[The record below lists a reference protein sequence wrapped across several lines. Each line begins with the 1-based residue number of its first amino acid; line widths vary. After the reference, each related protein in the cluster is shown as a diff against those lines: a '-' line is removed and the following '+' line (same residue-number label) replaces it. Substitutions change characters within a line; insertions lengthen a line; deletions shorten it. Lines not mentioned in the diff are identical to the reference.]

1 MFRDTTGA
9 TPMKKIFATA
19 GLAAALIC
27 PALGASAQNKPAEK
41 ASQKFIVKAV
51 EGNLAEVQM
60 GQLAQEKAG
69 SDSVR
74 SFGQMLQ
81 QDHSA
86 AAQSSTTVATQIGV
100 TPPSEPNK
108 QQKALHQ
115 SLSKLSGEAFD
126 RKFTAEMVKDH
137 KKEIA
142 EYKKMAKKQNDASG
156 AYASQTLPTLQK
168 HLEMAQSLTKGSGK
182 TR

>member
-1 MFRDTTGA
+1 MIACGHSVKCSSKTTSGGPKLHCRRHA
-9 TPMKKIFATA
+9 DRA
-19 GLAAALIC
+19 
-27 PALGASAQNKPAEK
+27 
-41 ASQKFIVKAV
+41 
-51 EGNLAEVQM
+51 
-60 GQLAQEKAG
+60 
-69 SDSVR
+69 
-74 SFGQMLQ
+74 
-81 QDHSA
+81 
-86 AAQSSTTVATQIGV
+86 

-142 EYKKMAKKQNDASG
+142 EYKKMAKKQNDPSG